1 MIMPKVRHKHDER
14 WLDEKFTELVGI
26 TGLNH
31 GKAIAEKYSAVYEVE
46 YELESTE
53 HKKHNRARHEA
64 NSRLVKVIRGLRAKA
79 QLPTA

>member
-14 WLDEKFTELVGI
+14 WLDERFAELVGI

-46 YELESTE
+46 YELEATE

-64 NSRLVKVIRGLRAKA
+64 NSRLVKVIRGLKERPVK
-79 QLPTA
+79 PT